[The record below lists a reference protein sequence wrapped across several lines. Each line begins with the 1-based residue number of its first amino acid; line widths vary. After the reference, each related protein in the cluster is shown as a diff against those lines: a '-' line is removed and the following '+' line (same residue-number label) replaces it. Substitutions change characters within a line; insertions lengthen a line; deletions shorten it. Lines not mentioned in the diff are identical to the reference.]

1 MGMSTSVVF
10 LRSKEDEQYQK
21 YLKVFLACKEAGMGL
36 PEEID
41 AYFGGEDDID
51 APLEVKCKPRKWSNE
66 YAEGFEIDVD
76 EIPKGVK
83 TIRFY
88 NSW

>member
-1 MGMSTSVVF
+1 MGMSTHVVF
-10 LRSKEDEQYQK
+10 LRSKDDEQYQK
-21 YLKVFLACKEAGMGL
+21 YLKVFLACVEANTDLPKEVN
-36 PEEID
+36 E
-41 AYFGGEDDID
+41 YFGVDGEIE
-51 APLEVKCKPRKWSNE
+51 APLEVAYKPREWHNE

-88 NSW
+88 NAW